1 MILIVS
7 QNKSKA
13 VAVSD
18 IFHYMLIL
26 SYPCVPKDALREIS
40 TVYKAILVVDPEDLP
55 DSKDFIKKMRAL
67 ADIPIFAIS
76 EDPKSMP
83 NTEYFDKAY
92 KNAILSSTLVVNII
106 EYLKQENRPCVGEY
120 RLAGIDTSFYLKTPT
135 FYFHDVNLT
144 KTERMIMNYLIVT
157 YPLKQSNTNIVKY
170 AFRSGKKPED
180 ASIRTH
186 ISHIKNKFR
195 KINERDII
203 ENIPGKGY
211 YILTPE
217 IVYKVAKIL

>member
-7 QNKSKA
+7 QHKSKA

-26 SYPCVPKDALREIS
+26 SYPCVPKDALSEIS
-40 TVYKAILVVDPEDLP
+40 TLYKAVLVIDPEDLP
-55 DSKDFIKKMRAL
+55 DPKDFIKKMHAL
-67 ADIPIFAIS
+67 ANVPIFAIS
-76 EDPKSMP
+76 DNPRAIPSA
-83 NTEYFDKAY
+83 EYFDKVY
-92 KNAILSSTLVVNII
+92 KKAILSSTLVVNII
-106 EYLKQENRPCVGEY
+106 EYLKQENRPCIGEY

-135 FYFHDVNLT
+135 FYFHDIDLT
-144 KTERMIMNYLIVT
+144 KTERMIMNYLIIS
-157 YPLKQSNTNIVKY
+157 YPIKQSNANIVKY

-195 KINERDII
+195 KLNERDII